1 MAETYPIHINGENKG
16 TLTVTA
22 EGLATVFDARCED
35 PGRLVRLSVYGEG
48 KEGYL
53 GVMEPENGALV
64 LRRRMSRSAMTDF
77 PETVEYAAEAGGAAV
92 APAPEKKPETPP
104 ARENGRETRS
114 RSRGRETEVLWHQ
127 VGDGSLYTAL
137 GDKEYR
143 AIPMASH
150 GLPLNKM
157 AERRVIEGVEYAVFP
172 LEKGKIV

>member
-1 MAETYPIHINGENKG
+1 MSETCPIRLRGETRG
-16 TLTVTA
+16 TLTVME
-22 EGLATVFDARCED
+22 EGLATVFSARCED

-48 KEGYL
+48 REGYL

-64 LRRRMSRSAMTDF
+64 LRRKLTRAAMAGF
-77 PETVEYAAEAGGAAV
+77 PEKIEYAAEAGSAAA
-92 APAPEKKPETPP
+92 APPEKKEAPSPSP
-104 ARENGRETRS
+104 RP
-114 RSRGRETEVLWHQ
+114 RGRETEILWHR

-172 LEKGKIV
+172 LEKGKIP